1 VTGTPREG
9 VVLLS
14 LTALTAA
21 AILAGAVWRRSWAT
35 WLVGFG
41 FLVLA
46 LVVAWSYRT
55 ASGPG
60 PVAVRLEVSR

>member
-1 VTGTPREG
+1 MSPVREG
-9 VVLLS
+9 QVLLA
-14 LTALTAA
+14 LTATTAA

-46 LVVAWSYRT
+46 LVVAWTYRS
-55 ASGPG
+55 AALAAP
-60 PVAVRLEVSR
+60 AVPLPEPAR

>member
-1 VTGTPREG
+1 MSGAPREG

-14 LTALTAA
+14 LTAATAA

-46 LVVAWSYRT
+46 LVVAWSYR
-55 ASGPG
+55 AAARPAPG
-60 PVAVRLEVSR
+60 AVTLEATR